1 MQAVILAGGRGT
13 RLRPYTVTF
22 PKPLMPIGEL
32 PILEI
37 VLRQLKAKGFDR
49 VQIATGHLS
58 ELVRAFCGDGSR
70 WKMQVDYSHE
80 TEPLGTAGPVASM
93 ADRLDENFLVM
104 NGDLLTT
111 LDYRRAFAH
120 HLSTG
125 AAATICVFRRDAH
138 IDFGVVE
145 VDAAGNLAK
154 YTEKPT
160 FDFKVSMGINFF
172 HRRVLSWM
180 QPGER
185 LDIPELI
192 VKLLAAGERVAC
204 YSEEC
209 RWLDIGRADDYQAAT
224 ETFAQFQDEFLP
236 ASSDA
241 A

>member
-37 VLRQLKAKGFDR
+37 VLRQLRAAGFDR

-58 ELVRAFCGDGSR
+58 ELVRVFCGDGSK
-70 WKMQVDYSHE
+70 WNMQIAYSHE
-80 TEPLGTAGPVASM
+80 IEPLGTAGPIALM

-111 LDYRRAFAH
+111 LNYRRAFEH
-120 HLSTG
+120 HLKVG
-125 AAATICVFRRDAH
+125 AAATVCVFRRDSK
-138 IDFGVVE
+138 IDFGVIE
-145 VDAAGNLAK
+145 VDGSGNLAK

-160 FDFKVSMGINFF
+160 FDFTVSMGINFF
-172 HRRVLSWM
+172 HRRVLD
-180 QPGER
+180 QLRPGER

-192 VKLLAAGERVAC
+192 LKLMAAGERVAC
-204 YSEEC
+204 YAEEC
-209 RWLDIGRADDYQAAT
+209 RWLDIGRADDYLTAT

-236 ASSDA
+236 SDG
-241 A
+241 